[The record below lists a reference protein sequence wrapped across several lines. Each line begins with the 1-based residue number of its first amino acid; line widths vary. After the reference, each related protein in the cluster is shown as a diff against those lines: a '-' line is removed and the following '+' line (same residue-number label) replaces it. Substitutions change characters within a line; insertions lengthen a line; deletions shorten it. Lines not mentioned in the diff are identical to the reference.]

1 MINVMKI
8 NVYTPSRIYED
19 LAKVPVAKKH
29 GYTARCLESDTIAKA
44 AFGLPP
50 GIVIL
55 IDLDQAA
62 GGSGHAIAFY
72 RSRASDIGLGGRTL
86 YFFDSNAGVYKIAI
100 ATEANIKD
108 FIEAWLRVYER
119 HEHSVTFRTAA
130 HDWCTAFKRREM

>member
-1 MINVMKI
+1 MIKVMKTNEYNPTRI
-8 NVYTPSRIYED
+8 LEKLPKVAAKYVTPQ
-19 LAKVPVAKKH
+19 
-29 GYTARCLESDTIAKA
+29 CLESDTIAGA
-44 AFGLPP
+44 AFGLPA

-55 IDLDQAA
+55 IELDQAA

-72 RSRASDIGLGGRTL
+72 RSRPSDIGLGGRTL

-130 HDWCTAFKRREM
+130 HDWCTAFKRRDYI